1 MEKYRAGA
9 HCIGY
14 GCDKG
19 AHPCSISGM
28 RTEQTY
34 ILPEPYVFVASGGGK
49 LSPAQVVASMASFMS
64 ADTTHPYKVTIGT
77 DSEGMAD
84 KRADFVT
91 AIVIHRVGNGGIY
104 FYRRIVGEKK
114 FHTLRDRIYGEVL
127 LSLEIAHHFLSVA
140 RAASLPHFD
149 FEIHVD
155 VGTEGATKSML
166 QELVGMIRANN
177 FTAKT
182 KPDSYAASK
191 VADRH
196 GMKND

>member
-1 MEKYRAGA
+1 MQSSKKDSPQQQTGEIPAPYLFTASSGA
-9 HCIGY
+9 RLT
-14 GCDKG
+14 
-19 AHPCSISGM
+19 A
-28 RTEQTY
+28 E
-34 ILPEPYVFVASGGGK
+34 
-49 LSPAQVVASMASFMS
+49 QVVAALAAFMQES
-64 ADTTHPYKVTIGT
+64 HTHTYKVTIGS
-77 DSEGMAD
+77 DSEAMAD

-104 FYRRIVGEKK
+104 FYRRIVGDKK
-114 FHTLRDRIYGEVL
+114 FHTLRDRIYNEVL
-127 LSLEIAHHFLSVA
+127 LSLEIAHHFLRVA
-140 RAASLPHFD
+140 KEAALPHFD

-155 VGTEGATKSML
+155 VGTEGATRSML

-177 FTAKT
+177 FIAKT

>member
-1 MEKYRAGA
+1 MTEK
-9 HCIGY
+9 
-14 GCDKG
+14 
-19 AHPCSISGM
+19 
-28 RTEQTY
+28 
-34 ILPEPYVFVASGGGK
+34 ILPEPFLFTSSSG
-49 LSPAQVVASMASFMS
+49 ARINAAEVVTAMAKFMA
-64 ADTTHPYKVTIGT
+64 ADPKRDYKVTIGT
-77 DSEGMAD
+77 DSEALAD

-104 FYRRIVGEKK
+104 FWRRILGSQK
-114 FHTLRDRIYGEVL
+114 FHTLRDRIYNEVL
-127 LSLEIAHHFLSVA
+127 LSLEIAHHFIQTA
-140 RAASLPHFD
+140 KDGNLPQFD
-149 FEIHVD
+149 FEIHID
-155 VGTEGATKSML
+155 VGSDGATRVML

>member
-1 MEKYRAGA
+1 MQHA
-9 HCIGY
+9 
-14 GCDKG
+14 
-19 AHPCSISGM
+19 
-28 RTEQTY
+28 QNNN
-34 ILPEPYVFVASGGGK
+34 LPEPYLFAASSGAK
-49 LSPAQVVASMASFMS
+49 LNAAQVVSAMAAFMT
-64 ADTTHPYKVTIGT
+64 ADTTHSYKVTIGT

-104 FYRRIVGEKK
+104 FYRRIVGDKK
-114 FHTLRDRIYGEVL
+114 FHTLRDRIYSEVL

-140 RAASLPHFD
+140 RAAALPHFD

>member
-1 MEKYRAGA
+1 MPKSVQKQTLGVSLPQPYLFTSSSGARLTAAEVVTRMAAFMQQEPKRTYR
-9 HCIGY
+9 I
-14 GCDKG
+14 
-19 AHPCSISGM
+19 
-28 RTEQTY
+28 
-34 ILPEPYVFVASGGGK
+34 
-49 LSPAQVVASMASFMS
+49 
-64 ADTTHPYKVTIGT
+64 TIGS
-77 DSEGMAD
+77 DSEAMAD

-104 FYRRIVGEKK
+104 FWRRIVGSQK
-114 FHTLRDRIYGEVL
+114 FHTLRDRIYNEVI
-127 LSLEIAHHFLSVA
+127 LSLEIAHHFLQTA
-140 RAASLPHFD
+140 KEQNLPAFD

-155 VGTEGATKSML
+155 VGSDGATRSML

-196 GMKND
+196 GLKND

>member
-1 MEKYRAGA
+1 MSPTKQLTKAPITTELP
-9 HCIGY
+9 
-14 GCDKG
+14 
-19 AHPCSISGM
+19 HPYTFTTG
-28 RTEQTY
+28 T
-34 ILPEPYVFVASGGGK
+34 GK
-49 LSPAQVVASMASFMS
+49 KITPPQVVEQIAAFIASQPKRA
-64 ADTTHPYKVTIGT
+64 YKITIGT
-77 DSEGMAD
+77 DSEASAD

-91 AIVIHRVGNGGIY
+91 AIVVHRVGNGGTY
-104 FYRRIVGEKK
+104 FWRRIMDDKK
-114 FHTLRDRIYGEVL
+114 FHTLRDRIYNEVL
-127 LSLEIAHHFLSVA
+127 LSLEIAHMFLRTA
-140 RAASLPHFD
+140 TEQKLPKFD

-155 VGTEGATKSML
+155 VGENGATKSML

>member
-1 MEKYRAGA
+1 MTPLRKKQIPASEKLPGPYLFTASSGA
-9 HCIGY
+9 QLTAQ
-14 GCDKG
+14 DVVEAMKRF
-19 AHPCSISGM
+19 M
-28 RTEQTY
+28 TEKDRY
-34 ILPEPYVFVASGGGK
+34 A
-49 LSPAQVVASMASFMS
+49 
-64 ADTTHPYKVTIGT
+64 YKITIGT
-77 DSEGMAD
+77 DSEQLVD

-104 FYRRIVGEKK
+104 FWRRIVGAQK
-114 FHTLRDRIYGEVL
+114 FHTLRDRIYQEVL
-127 LSLEIAHHFLSVA
+127 LSLEIAHHFLETA
-140 RAASLPHFD
+140 KQHNLPHFD
-149 FEIHVD
+149 FEIHID
-155 VGTEGATKSML
+155 VGSDGATKSML

>member
-1 MEKYRAGA
+1 MA
-9 HCIGY
+9 H
-14 GCDKG
+14 
-19 AHPCSISGM
+19 
-28 RTEQTY
+28 
-34 ILPEPYVFVASGGGK
+34 F
-49 LSPAQVVASMASFMS
+49 MAI
-64 ADTTHPYKVTIGT
+64 DPKREYKVTIGT
-77 DSEGMAD
+77 DSEAMAD

-104 FYRRIVGEKK
+104 FYRRILESKK
-114 FHTLRDRIYGEVL
+114 FHTLRDRIYNEVL
-127 LSLEIAHHFLSVA
+127 LSLEIAHHFIETA
-140 RAASLPHFD
+140 KQESLPRFT

-155 VGTEGATKSML
+155 VGMDGATKSML